1 MRIAYFVNQYPAV
14 SHTFIRREIE
24 ALEAA
29 GLSIERFA
37 LYTRES
43 VSVDPR
49 DRDELKRV
57 TLLLRRSPFVFL
69 GTTLLTAAQCPVRFV
84 RTLAQT
90 IRQGIGSKSGVLR
103 HLAYLAEACLL
114 RSELRSRNVQHV
126 HAHFGTNG
134 AHVAMLSRLL
144 GGPTYSFTVHGPE
157 EFDDA
162 PIISLRDKIRHAA
175 FVVAVSSFGRS
186 QLYRLSDHANWNRI
200 HVVHCGIP
208 GDYGASASAI
218 SPSTRRFVCVG
229 RLCEQKGQLL
239 LVEAV
244 HRLQQENVDC
254 ELVLVG
260 DGPMRDELE
269 SLVRRY
275 ELQSRVTF
283 AGWCSGEEV
292 CRHLLLARAIVLPS
306 FAEGLPVVLMEALA
320 MQRPVVTTFIAGI
333 PELVDAEC
341 GWIVPAGSVDRLTSA
356 LREVLEAPLE
366 QLQRMGRRG
375 AERVRQE
382 HDIQTEAARLAG
394 LFRQVVQAD
403 DFS

>member
-1 MRIAYFVNQYPAV
+1 MRVAYFVNQYPAV

-43 VSVDPR
+43 SLVDPR
-49 DRDELKRV
+49 DREELERV
-57 TLLLRRSPFVFL
+57 TLLLRRSPWVFL
-69 GTTLLTAAQCPVRFV
+69 GKTILTAARSPVRFA
-84 RTLAQT
+84 RTLAET
-90 IRQGIGSKSGVLR
+90 IRLGYGSKSGVLR

-114 RSELRSRNVQHV
+114 RSELRARNVQHV

-162 PIISLRDKIRHAA
+162 PIIALREKIRHAA

-186 QLYRLSDHANWNRI
+186 QLYRLSDHANWDRI

-208 GDYGASASAI
+208 RDYGASASAI
-218 SPSTRRFVCVG
+218 SSTRRFVCVG

-244 HRLQQENVDC
+244 HRLQQEGLDC

-260 DGPMRDELE
+260 DGPLRGELE
-269 SLVRRY
+269 SLVRRNA
-275 ELQSRVTF
+275 LQRCVTF

-292 CRHLLLARAIVLPS
+292 RRHLLAARALVLPS

-341 GWIVPAGSVDRLTSA
+341 GWIIPAGSVARLANA
-356 LREVLEAPLE
+356 LRDVLDTSPE
-366 QLQRMGRRG
+366 QLQRMGRTG
-375 AERVRQE
+375 SERVRRQ
-382 HDIQTEAARLAG
+382 HDVPTEAARLAD
-394 LFRQVVQAD
+394 LFRQVVLGQD
-403 DFS
+403 VR